1 MQQLIYFIRK
11 YKYFLLFILLQ
22 ILAFNFTIQHHSYHK
37 SKFVNSANFIS
48 GGFYNKVNSI
58 NEYFYLK
65 TENQLLN
72 EENVEL
78 KNLLA
83 AEDIQTNF
91 LPKISLTSNDSLYSK
106 TDTLQKIQKY
116 NYTVAKVINNNY
128 SKRNNFLTIN
138 KGLNNGLVTEL
149 GVINSNGIIG
159 VVKNVSN
166 NYATVLSILNSSSRT
181 NVKLKNG
188 NHFGSLIW
196 NGEDYAL
203 VQIIDI
209 PRQAKLKK
217 GDTIIT
223 GGKSAIFPEG
233 INVGTVDDIII
244 KNHQYQ
250 KINVRLFNDMSAIGQ
265 VQIVRN
271 LHKEELLTLEEKS
284 NNE

>member
-22 ILAFNFTIQHHSYHK
+22 IVAFNFTIQHHSYHK

-78 KNLLA
+78 KNSLA
-83 AEDIQTNF
+83 
-91 LPKISLTSNDSLYSK
+91 KISLASNDSLYSK

-116 NYTVAKVINNNY
+116 NYMVAKVINNNY

-138 KGLNNGLVTEL
+138 KGLNNGLVSEL
-149 GVINSNGIIG
+149 GVINSKGIIG

-181 NVKLKNG
+181 NVKLKNS

-265 VQIVRN
+265 VQIVKN